1 MCAFRFGSACVC
13 RAYLS
18 VVLLRAFGQRLRRL
32 LRLPH
37 IRRVD
42 LILEVEL
49 EVVHRERRDRA
60 PRSLTISGAGS
71 RTICVVGFSTRRELL
86 LLPVST
92 NENARTQS
100 CAMRRSWRART
111 KRSVACVTSL
121 VLIIILV
128 AAALSPRAPSEARSR
143 ALAQFNDV
151 GNISAFGVGGFDAW
165 YRGWWLP
172 LFPTSCFTVGTKNP
186 LYLTQCVAFSTS
198 F

>member
-1 MCAFRFGSACVC
+1 MC

-60 PRSLTISGAGS
+60 PRSLTISGANS
-71 RTICVVGFSTRRELL
+71 IISVPSNFDSPRTPVDKRKRSDTLVLAVG
-86 LLPVST
+86 
-92 NENARTQS
+92 
-100 CAMRRSWRART
+100 MRRSGRART
-111 KRSVACVTSL
+111 KRSVACVVSVTLFIFMAS
-121 VLIIILV
+121 V
-128 AAALSPRAPSEARSR
+128 LSPRAPSEARSR

-151 GNISAFGVGGFDAW
+151 GNLSSFGVGGFEAW

-172 LFPTSCFTVGTKNP
+172 LFPTSCFAVGTKNP